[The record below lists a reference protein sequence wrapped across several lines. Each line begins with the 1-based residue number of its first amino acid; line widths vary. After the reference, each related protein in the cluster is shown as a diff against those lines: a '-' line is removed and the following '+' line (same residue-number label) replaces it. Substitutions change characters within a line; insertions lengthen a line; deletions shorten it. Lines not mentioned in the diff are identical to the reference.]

1 MLHLYCWVMSEQ
13 HGGLHLKETQ
23 TVIIRPQNQQRE
35 RVAVL
40 KTQKMTVYRDIYATI
55 PSAEEVDDQG

>member
-35 RVAVL
+35 TVAAS
-40 KTQKMTVYRDIYATI
+40 TEDNM
-55 PSAEEVDDQG
+55 